1 MYKEDRSQFWEDI
14 YLADDAGWD
23 LGGVTPIFESIANE
37 LIPGKVCIAG
47 CGSGHDA
54 VCLLYTSPSPRD

>member
-23 LGGVTPIFESIANE
+23 LGGVTPVS
-37 LIPGKVCIAG
+37 
-47 CGSGHDA
+47 
-54 VCLLYTSPSPRD
+54 YTHLTLPTTPYV